1 MRDVKGDIKGFS
13 QYNSSKWKARD
24 NMDLLLNGA
33 GALVTDD
40 TKLQRMADMPE
51 GCVTI

>member
-1 MRDVKGDIKGFS
+1 
-13 QYNSSKWKARD
+13 
-24 NMDLLLNGA
+24 MDLLLNGA